1 MNSFKS
7 LKTFILEIRDTI
19 LGRGTWALFFIKLLY
34 GK

>member
-7 LKTFILEIRDTI
+7 YTFILEIRDTI
-19 LGRGTWALFFIKLLY
+19 LGRGTWVLFFIKLLY